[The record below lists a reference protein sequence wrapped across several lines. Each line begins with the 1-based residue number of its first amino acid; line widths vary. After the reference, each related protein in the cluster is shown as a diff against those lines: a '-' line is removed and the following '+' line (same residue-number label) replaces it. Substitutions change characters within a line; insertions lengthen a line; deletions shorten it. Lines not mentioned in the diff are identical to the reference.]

1 MKLEEYEVDSETQT
15 FIYDELNDEKYK
27 LEVAIEYDKEAI
39 LREAKESHGEMFE
52 ETYDVDSLKPYKVSV
67 YSVDGKPVLGMIIYI
82 IAYKGTDNCSHR
94 QACGNY
100 HLFYKNSLMPHP
112 YAGSVCW

>member
-1 MKLEEYEVDSETQT
+1 MKLEEYKVDLETQT
-15 FIYDELNDEKYK
+15 FTYDELNDEKYK
-27 LEVAIEYDKEAI
+27 LDVAIKYDKEAI

-52 ETYDVDSLKPYKVSV
+52 ETYDVDSLKPYKINV

-82 IAYKGTDNCSHR
+82 IAYKGVDSYR

-100 HLFYKNSLMPHP
+100 HLFWNDSLMPHP

>member
-1 MKLEEYEVDSETQT
+1 MKLEEYKVDLETQT
-15 FIYDELNDEKYK
+15 FTYNELNNEKYK
-27 LEVAIEYDKEAI
+27 LDKAIKYDKGAI
-39 LREAKESHGEMFE
+39 LREAKESPGEMFE
-52 ETYDVDSLKPYKVSV
+52 KTYDVDSLKPYKVNV
-67 YSVDGKPVLGMIIYI
+67 YSVDGKPEVGMIIYI

-100 HLFYKNSLMPHP
+100 HLFWNDSLIPHP